1 MLELHLSQCK
11 LVTRYLWTK
20 RNMMILLR
28 HFSPLILLTGV
39 AQAETPS
46 AAPSSLPTCN
56 LCLSGPRFLGP
67 PVAVVCACVH
77 NQADPDPA
85 GKSIDCYMNC
95 NGDIKGPLDD
105 NINGTGNWQICSIM
119 SPTDV
124 CGADTIKCT
133 SDVEFCAFGHV
144 EGCPDAWDD
153 KRSLP
158 ASETDAKCLCEGQE
172 ECPSF
177 TLEGVNPN
185 SRGNC
190 TVCPDGGIPQ
200 SVICGCND
208 GGKSIDCKMNCGGGN
223 INEGPWTP
231 CDTLSTADVC
241 GDDAIDCKSSD
252 VLFGNTFNYFTA
264 KAVAGC
270 LCEREC
276 PLFIPLTGVTNRATR
291 TLKVSAFVGFFSA
304 IIVVAP
310 SLFHSM
316 I

>member
-1 MLELHLSQCK
+1 
-11 LVTRYLWTK
+11 
-20 RNMMILLR
+20 MMILLR
-28 HFSPLILLTGV
+28 LFSALMILHTGV
-39 AQAETPS
+39 AQAQNPS
-46 AAPSSLPTCN
+46 AAPSSSASGYPDCSR
-56 LCLSGPRFLGP
+56 CLSGPRFLGP

-85 GKSIDCYMNC
+85 GKSIDCFMNC
-95 NGDIKGPLDD
+95 NGDIKGPPGDMS
-105 NINGTGNWQICSIM
+105 NYTSTSNWQICSIM
-119 SPTDV
+119 SSTDV
-124 CGADTIKCT
+124 CGADAIKCT
-133 SDVEFCAFGHV
+133 SDVGFCAFGNV
-144 EGCPDAWDD
+144 EGCPDAWDP

-158 ASETDAKCLCEGQE
+158 AGETDAKCLCEGQE

-177 TLEGVNPN
+177 TLEDVNPN

-208 GGKSIDCKMNCGGGN
+208 GGKSIDCKMNCGSGN

-231 CDTLSTADVC
+231 CDTLATADVC
-241 GDDAIDCKSSD
+241 GDDAIDCKLSD
-252 VLFGNTFNYFTA
+252 ILFGNTFSYFTA
-264 KAVAGC
+264 KDVAGC

-304 IIVVAP
+304 IIVAAP

-316 I
+316 M